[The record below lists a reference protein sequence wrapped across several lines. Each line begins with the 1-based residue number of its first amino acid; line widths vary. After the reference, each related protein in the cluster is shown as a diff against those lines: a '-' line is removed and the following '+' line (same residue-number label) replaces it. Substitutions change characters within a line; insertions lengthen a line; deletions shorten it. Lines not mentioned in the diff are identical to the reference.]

1 MNGGKK
7 SDGGKPDLG
16 LIPLCALE
24 ECAKAFMLGEKK
36 YSRYNFTEGIA
47 VNRLLSAAL
56 RHINQSIWES
66 DKDSES
72 NEMHLGHAM
81 ASLSMAIYMI
91 KHKPELDDRFVTIKE
106 KTSHDIHVEV
116 HLKAMQELNVEELHY
131 PDNGLLSAIRD
142 KASAPNT
149 KLIKEAVKTSKEFQK
164 KYSKDRNN
172 EDDSI

>member
-1 MNGGKK
+1 MSGKK
-7 SDGGKPDLG
+7 NDSLKADLG

-47 VNRLLSAAL
+47 VNRLLGAAL
-56 RHINQSIWES
+56 RHINQSIWEN

-91 KHKPELDDRFVTIKE
+91 KNKPELDDRFVTIK
-106 KTSHDIHVEV
+106 K
-116 HLKAMQELNVEELHY
+116 Q
-131 PDNGLLSAIRD
+131 
-142 KASAPNT
+142 NT
-149 KLIKEAVKTSKEFQK
+149 TVD
-164 KYSKDRNN
+164 SKDKQDFFKTIDLQFKYDEKIDKLKYVGPRNEN
-172 EDDSI
+172 D